1 MEEPLNTI
9 VLALTLLVMLV
20 GLIGIVVPVL
30 PGTVLIFLAALIY
43 AVVEGFR
50 TVGWPTLLV
59 LGLLM
64 IAATS
69 ADLWAG
75 IAGAKIGGAGGWS
88 VLAGLVGGLVGF
100 VVLNLPG
107 AILGAVLGVL
117 LSEMLRLG
125 DWKKALKAGGGWAV
139 GWVLSVILQL
149 SLGLAMVAIFIW
161 QVVRGP

>member
-88 VLAGLVGGLVGF
+88 VLAGLAGGLVGF